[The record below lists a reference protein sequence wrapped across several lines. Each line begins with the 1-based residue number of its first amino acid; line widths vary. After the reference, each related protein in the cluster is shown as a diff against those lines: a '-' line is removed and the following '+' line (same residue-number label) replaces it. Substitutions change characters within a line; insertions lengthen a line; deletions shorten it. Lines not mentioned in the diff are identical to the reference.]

1 MKKILLVIC
10 ALLCANMVMA
20 DPPTLSTEWFGA
32 GKDYANAEDAER
44 RSGIR
49 GQRSTTPPISPATL
63 LLLGL
68 GGAAV
73 GTKVVRNRRKE

>member
-10 ALLCANMVMA
+10 ALLCANMVVA
-20 DPPTLSTEWFGA
+20 DPPTLPTDWFGA
-32 GKDYANAEDAER
+32 DKKYKNAGEAEANT
-44 RSGIR
+44 GIR
-49 GQRSTTPPISPATL
+49 GTRTVVDPISPATL

-68 GGAAV
+68 GGAVV